1 MIAVDEYVGTD
12 MQNMAPILFRG
23 KDCFY
28 WQQKMFARNE
38 VVYLYGNNNC
48 AKGVD
53 FLVLFNPSTFLK
65 ITPGG
70 IDELIDR
77 WHVIFKEKEQQGSVK
92 EPFFSLTGHPFL
104 AMRTKSY
111 ERLKSDLAH
120 LDLFSSFADAGIEVV
135 DIHLESPYETLDR
148 RKDFL
153 SIESFILHF
162 QAEQLLENNVIIED
176 YHRFYLEGMIP
187 IGAGTRIASGVVIKG
202 ECKIGKNTILYPHVY
217 IENSLIGDNCV
228 ILPGCIIN
236 SSTLENNVQVGPYTH
251 LRMGALVKEGAKM
264 GNFVEMKK
272 STLGKGSKAM
282 HLSYIGDADI
292 GEKVNIGAG
301 TITCNYDGV
310 NKNKTVIEDNVFI
323 GSGTE
328 LVAPVTVKKNS
339 YVAAGSTITEE
350 VPVGSLGVARQRQRN
365 IIDWVKRKR
374 NKT

>member
-28 WQQKMFARNE
+28 WQQKMFACHD
-38 VVYLYGNNNC
+38 VKDLYGNNNC

-65 ITPGG
+65 ITTGG
-70 IDELIDR
+70 IDELINR
-77 WHVIFKEKEQQGSVK
+77 LHAIFKEKEQQGSVK

-120 LDLFSSFADAGIEVV
+120 LDLFSSFANAGVEVI
-135 DIHLESPYETLDR
+135 DIPLETPYETLNR

-153 SIESFILHF
+153 SIENFILHF

-176 YHRFYLEGMIP
+176 YNRFYLEGMIP

-202 ECKIGKNTILYPHVY
+202 ECKIGKNTTLYPHVY

-236 SSTLENNVQVGPYTH
+236 NSTLENNVQVGPYTH

-282 HLSYIGDADI
+282 HLSYIGDAEI

-365 IIDWVKRKR
+365 IIGWVKRKR